1 MRQKTNKIAPAE
13 ANTEIEH
20 TLSLHPAGVSF
31 NVRWHKPS
39 TRKIVFVS
47 LDSLDP
53 QRAQKLG

>member
-13 ANTEIEH
+13 ANTEIEP

-39 TRKIVFVS
+39 TRQMVFVS
-47 LDSLDP
+47 
-53 QRAQKLG
+53 

>member
-13 ANTEIEH
+13 ANTEIEP

-39 TRKIVFVS
+39 TRQMVFVS

-53 QRAQKLG
+53 QRAQKPG